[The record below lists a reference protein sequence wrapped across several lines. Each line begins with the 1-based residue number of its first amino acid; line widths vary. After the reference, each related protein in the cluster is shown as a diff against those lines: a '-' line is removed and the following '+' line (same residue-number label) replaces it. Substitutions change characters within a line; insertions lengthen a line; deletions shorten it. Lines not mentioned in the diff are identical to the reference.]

1 MTETIDI
8 GLHDDAGVA
17 EALLVALLCGLDRY
31 ALAHLPSQVG
41 ENIEHMPIALGGGF
55 IYGNPTPARRQLV
68 KRMCADLALASQ
80 VEFGTDENER
90 ERL

>member
-17 EALLVALLCGLDRY
+17 EALLVALLCRFDRY

-41 ENIEHMPIALGGGF
+41 ENIEHMPVALGGGLVD
-55 IYGNPTPARRQLV
+55 GNPTPACRQLV
-68 KRMCADLALASQ
+68 QCMCADLTLASQ
-80 VEFGTDENER
+80 VELRTDENKWE
-90 ERL
+90 